1 MAGGPIGGKGP
12 NRVIEFAVDK
22 RLVSADGVS
31 VTFDPATM
39 AAMDRPWR
47 DIVISQPQVV
57 ASGMVPPDS
66 VPT

>member
-1 MAGGPIGGKGP
+1 MAGGPIGGGGP
-12 NRVIEFAVDK
+12 NRVIEFVPNKGLIPD
-22 RLVSADGVS
+22 ST
-31 VTFDPATM
+31 TFDPALI

-57 ASGMVPPDS
+57 ASGMTPPES